1 MVKTLLAI
9 NSKFRKNYEATQSTD
24 FIYNL
29 PCEFKNIKSMR
40 YCFSWFSTKPFAIT
54 PDNGSNHLKVNNTDV
69 YVKGG
74 DYSGQE
80 LATEL
85 TSQITAA
92 GVSNVTVTYSRNL
105 NKFVF
110 TEVTTTNL
118 ALDFTYQDKSNCFSN
133 EKLVDSKF
141 LSLGWLL
148 GFRKLTYTH
157 AEDYILAE
165 DAERRHQVGINAEA
179 EYTRYGN
186 RYFLLYVNDFLN
198 NHKGGVGTSYKNST
212 LGEGNILAQIKFHYD
227 PGDKF
232 VSTET
237 VSDVAR
243 EYAGKSDINRLHI
256 KLLDE
261 FGRVISLNNT
271 DFTVSIEL
279 ETD

>member
-9 NSKFRKNYEATQSTD
+9 NSKFRKNYQDTPSTD

-29 PCEFKNIKSMR
+29 PCEIKNIKAMR
-40 YCFSWFSTKPFAIT
+40 YCFSWFSTKPFMIT
-54 PDNGSNHLKVNNTDV
+54 AENNSNHLKVNNVDV
-69 YVKGG
+69 YIKGG
-74 DYSGQE
+74 DYSGDE

-85 TSQITAA
+85 TTEIAAA
-92 GVSNVTVTYSRNL
+92 GVPNITVVYYANL

-118 ALDFTYQDKSNCFSN
+118 SLDFTYIIDDNSIYN

-148 GFRKLTYTH
+148 GFRKITYTYT
-157 AEDYILAE
+157 EDYVTSQDIK
-165 DAERRHQVGINAEA
+165 RSNQIGINAEA

-198 NHKGGVGTSYKNST
+198 NHKGGVVTSYKNST

-227 PGDKF
+227 PSDKF
-232 VSTET
+232 VATET
-237 VSDVAR
+237 ISDVAR
-243 EYAGKSDINRLHI
+243 EYAGKSDLNRLHI

-261 FGRVISLNNT
+261 FGRVVSLNNT
-271 DFTVSIEL
+271 DFSVSIEL
-279 ETD
+279 DYD

>member
-9 NSKFRKNYEATQSTD
+9 NSKFRKNYETTQSTD

-29 PCEFKNIKSMR
+29 PCEFKNIKTMR
-40 YCFSWFSTKPFAIT
+40 YCFSWFSSKPFMIT
-54 PDNGSNHLKVNNTDV
+54 ADNNSNHLKVNNTDV
-69 YVKGG
+69 YIREG
-74 DYSGQE
+74 DYSGAE

-85 TSQITAA
+85 TTEIAA
-92 GVSNVTVTYSRNL
+92 VVGNPNITVTYFKNL

-110 TEVTTTNL
+110 TEVTTTDL
-118 ALDFTYQDKSNCFSN
+118 KLDFTYQDQGKCSSN
-133 EKLVDSKF
+133 EKLVDNKF

-148 GFRKLTYTH
+148 GFRKLVYTYDN
-157 AEDYILAE
+157 DYKAQ
-165 DAERRHQVGINAEA
+165 DTERRYQVGINAEA

-198 NHKGGVGTSYKNST
+198 NHKGGVVTSYKNST
-212 LGEGNILAQIKFHYD
+212 MGEGNILAQIKFHYD

-237 VSDVAR
+237 ISDVAR
-243 EYAGKSDINRLHI
+243 EYAGKSDVNRLHI

-261 FGRVISLNNT
+261 FGRVVSLNNT

-279 ETD
+279 ETE